1 MNKLEDES
9 LRSALAEAMEILRGS
24 KVVDLEFYRLARGSR
39 PIVWK
44 SRRRRVD
51 RPTEALS
58 ALSDSQDLPS

>member
-9 LRSALAEAMEILRGS
+9 LHCALTEALAMLRDS
-24 KVVDLEFYRLARGSR
+24 KVVDLELYRLARGSR

-44 SRRRRVD
+44 SRRRRMA

-58 ALSDSQDLPS
+58 DLSS